1 MHWQKKLY
9 CTKKLTPQPLF
20 EINPAI
26 SFSFMTFF
34 NAAYSRIQSKDVL
47 KTLILDGVALAVVFL
62 IPFIADLF
70 HFPFYMIEPMRLMVM
85 ISIAHTSR
93 INSYLLAFV
102 LPFFSWVVS
111 GHPEFFKM
119 LIMTAELGI
128 NVYLF
133 YLLLKKSD
141 HVFLT
146 MIAAIII
153 SKIICYSSYLVFFSM
168 TFFREEAVPSFLI
181 AQAITTMLFS
191 LYVSIFYKK
200 RSQSR
205 V

>member
-1 MHWQKKLY
+1 
-9 CTKKLTPQPLF
+9 
-20 EINPAI
+20 
-26 SFSFMTFF
+26 MTFI
-34 NAAYSRIQSKDVL
+34 NTASPRIQSGNVL

-62 IPFIADLF
+62 IPFIANLLQ
-70 HFPFYMIEPMRLMVM
+70 FPFYMIEPMRLMVM

-119 LIMTAELGI
+119 LIMTAELSI

-146 MIAAIII
+146 MIMAIII
-153 SKIICYSSYLVFFSM
+153 SKIICYCSYLVFFSM
-168 TFFREEAVPSFLI
+168 TFFREEAAPSFLI
-181 AQAITTMLFS
+181 VQTITTVLFS
-191 LYVSIFYKK
+191 LYVSIFYRK
-200 RSQSR
+200 RSQ
-205 V
+205 